1 MPAYKDSKTG
11 TWFVKFYCKDW
22 TGENKQIKKRGYA
35 TKREALDYSEY
46 IERIKQIGSFTFEYI
61 FMKLQNQ
68 KKEVFFYKE
77 IGKTRNEWLEEHGGI
92 KIYRD
97 NFWVRPYGENGS
109 DSFDWLGLEARNNAN
124 PVAVSSKTEA
134 WTVRNAQGQGTVFI
148 S

>member
-1 MPAYKDSKTG
+1 
-11 TWFVKFYCKDW
+11 
-22 TGENKQIKKRGYA
+22 
-35 TKREALDYSEY
+35 
-46 IERIKQIGSFTFEYI
+46 
-61 FMKLQNQ
+61 MKLQNQ

-134 WTVRNAQGQGTVFI
+134 WTVRNAIFLTFLFVFGGMLWRVMQGDVINVDTSSFLTFLVFNVLCLEFGLKKALVDRFFKR
-148 S
+148 